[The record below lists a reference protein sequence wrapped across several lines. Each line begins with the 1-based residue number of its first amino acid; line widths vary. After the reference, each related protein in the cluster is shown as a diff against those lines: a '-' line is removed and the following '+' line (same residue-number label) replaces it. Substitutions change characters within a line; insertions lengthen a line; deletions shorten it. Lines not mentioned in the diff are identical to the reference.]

1 MNRDE
6 TLDET
11 SDETF
16 DETKMKLSW
25 NLDET

>member
-1 MNRDE
+1 MNQDK
-6 TLDET
+6 TLDQT
-11 SDETF
+11 LYETF